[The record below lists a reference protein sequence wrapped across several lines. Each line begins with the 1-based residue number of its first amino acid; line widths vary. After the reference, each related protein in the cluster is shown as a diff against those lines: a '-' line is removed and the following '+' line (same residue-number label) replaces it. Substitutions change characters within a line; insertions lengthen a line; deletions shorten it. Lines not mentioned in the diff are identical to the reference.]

1 MQILSTGASRI
12 PEAFHAQFPVFA
24 TPRPTKLLVAREKKP
39 LPKVAEVFC
48 RRAAVSTAV
57 LTTTPCARWA
67 PNENKMRF
75 LRGWSAAIFF
85 SCLSAWLVPIFFLRY
100 RHKNKKMTRKIMFY
114 PVLIQKQRELVY
126 CYQTRGWVQKAC
138 LHFTSN
144 DVYSAFQVRPFDKT
158 FSNSLIV
165 RPIKHPSCK
174 CHEYVY
180 MCDMKT
186 FVLDKKCANH
196 DHRVRAHRYLITP
209 WFVSVPGKHVY
220 YFSFSSFVLLLGI
233 LNCRTF
239 CSYVSMELCS
249 CR

>member
-1 MQILSTGASRI
+1 MQLQSSLFSRGVLLGLHDFSIQSTVVLFLQKIEFLYMQILLTGASRI

-67 PNENKMRF
+67 PNEKKMRF

-100 RHKNKKMTRKIMFY
+100 RHKNKKMTRKVMFY

-126 CYQTRGWVQKAC
+126 CYQTRGWV
-138 LHFTSN
+138 
-144 DVYSAFQVRPFDKT
+144 
-158 FSNSLIV
+158 
-165 RPIKHPSCK
+165 
-174 CHEYVY
+174 
-180 MCDMKT
+180 
-186 FVLDKKCANH
+186 
-196 DHRVRAHRYLITP
+196 
-209 WFVSVPGKHVY
+209 
-220 YFSFSSFVLLLGI
+220 
-233 LNCRTF
+233 
-239 CSYVSMELCS
+239 
-249 CR
+249 